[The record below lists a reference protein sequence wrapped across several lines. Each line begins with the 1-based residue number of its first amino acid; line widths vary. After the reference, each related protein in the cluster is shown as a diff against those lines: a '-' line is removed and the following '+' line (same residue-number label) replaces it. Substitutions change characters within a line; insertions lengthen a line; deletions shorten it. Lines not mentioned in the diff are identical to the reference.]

1 MVTGDPSPDGQGVL
15 EIVRGIEVGHIF
27 QLRTKYAEALDCTF
41 LNEQGKTEVM
51 AKLGLPLSLLPAI
64 GTVEILVTI
73 LYLIPR
79 TSFLGAI
86 LVTGYLGGAILTHLR
101 VSDPWYFPIII
112 GVIAWLGL
120 ALRQPLIFQ
129 LLFRG
134 MSKSPGTV
142 QNGEVK

>member
-1 MVTGDPSPDGQGVL
+1 MSKVQHITGWVL
-15 EIVRGIEVGHIF
+15 TGLVGFFLIGASGIPKF
-27 QLRTKYAEALDCTF
+27 LDW
-41 LNEQGKTEVM
+41 EGKTELM

-73 LYLIPR
+73 PYLIPR

>member
-1 MVTGDPSPDGQGVL
+1 MSQLKHIAGWVLTGLVGFFLIGASGVPK
-15 EIVRGIEVGHIF
+15 F
-27 QLRTKYAEALDCTF
+27 LDW
-41 LNEQGKTEVM
+41 EGKTELM
-51 AKLGLPLSLLPAI
+51 AKLGLPISLLPAI

-86 LVTGYLGGAILTHLR
+86 LITGYLGGAILTHLR
-101 VSDPWYFPIII
+101 VNDPWYFPIII

-120 ALRQPLIFQ
+120 ALRQPLIFK

-134 MSKSPGTV
+134 TSPELGSSL
-142 QNGEVK
+142 NGDLK

>member
-1 MVTGDPSPDGQGVL
+1 MSKVQHITGLVL
-15 EIVRGIEVGHIF
+15 TGLVGFFLIGASGIPKF
-27 QLRTKYAEALDCTF
+27 LDW
-41 LNEQGKTEVM
+41 EGKTELM

-73 LYLIPR
+73 LYLIPK

>member
-1 MVTGDPSPDGQGVL
+1 MSKVQHITGWVLTGLVGFFLIGASGIPKFLDG
-15 EIVRGIEVGHIF
+15 E
-27 QLRTKYAEALDCTF
+27 
-41 LNEQGKTEVM
+41 GKTELM

-112 GVIAWLGL
+112 GVIAWLSL

>member
-1 MVTGDPSPDGQGVL
+1 MTRIQRISGWVLTGLVGIFLIGASGVPK
-15 EIVRGIEVGHIF
+15 F
-27 QLRTKYAEALDCTF
+27 LDW
-41 LNEQGKTEVM
+41 EGKTELM

-101 VSDPWYFPIII
+101 VDDPWFFPIII

-120 ALRQPLIFQ
+120 ALRQSLIFQ

-134 MSKSPGTV
+134 TSKSPGAV
-142 QNGEVK
+142 PNGEVK